1 MFERLLRLQDST
13 AVQISRDT
21 SSVEPDQDP
30 VTETL
35 AQDPESLERARSQS
49 ALTGTPPAAIP
60 GYRILRSIGEG
71 KYGSVWLAREQNTGK
86 HVAIKFYT
94 HRRGVDWSLLGR
106 EVEKLAVLYTS
117 RSIVGLL
124 AVGWDH
130 DPPYYV
136 MEYLENGSLAS
147 RLNAGPLALNDAVR
161 ITTRICQA
169 LVHAHGSGILHCDL
183 KPANIL
189 LDQDFEPRLCDFGQS
204 RLADEHSHSLG
215 TLYYMA
221 PEQADLRAVPDAR
234 WDVYALGALIYHMLT
249 GSPPFRTEDNDR
261 RLNAARTLNDRLNL
275 YRQIVRQG
283 PKPSEH
289 RKVSGVDPQLAELVD
304 RCLTPDASRRLTNAQ
319 AVLDRLVAR
328 ERFRARRPLI
338 LLGLILPLLL
348 LCGIAPL
355 ALDAMNDAV
364 DTAQSNLTRRAM
376 ESDVLSAN
384 LLAESIKRE
393 LDDRLTELE
402 GIASDEDL
410 QDAVVEFATKTR
422 EERQPLMTLLDRLK
436 AKSDRHRRWLG
447 RSDDASWFLLD
458 ASGLQRWRDPLSAT
472 LDRNWSFRDYFHGG
486 GFDFPPD
493 DIPVDVH
500 PIRERNVSIAY
511 RGTSTGRYVV
521 ALSVPVFARNDDTR
535 VIGVLARTLSLSSLL
550 QDYEKSLRSQRS
562 DGVGR
567 KFAIVDSR
575 ALDGHRQWNLLAHDW
590 MTDEHLKDV
599 KAADFAK
606 LRLLGV
612 SATDV
617 IEDLEHFVQNSRS
630 GDVTYDY
637 DRTRHYVD
645 PVGQVDPSNYGGVW
659 LAAFSTVGETGWV
672 AVVQER
678 KDAALKVVEE
688 LQSRLMSSAIGA
700 VLVMLGLV
708 AGSWWLIVIVL
719 SDRGPRWLRF
729 GRNRRSTTMTPQL
742 TSLTS
747 KGGDSA

>member
-1 MFERLLRLQDST
+1 MHIARE
-13 AVQISRDT
+13 T
-21 SSVEPDQDP
+21 SPVEPDENWVDD
-30 VTETL
+30 TL
-35 AQDPESLERARSQS
+35 TQEAESVERAREQS
-49 ALTGTPPAAIP
+49 ALAGAPPAAVP
-60 GYRILRSIGEG
+60 GYRILKPIGEG

-147 RLNAGPLALNDAVR
+147 RLATGPLATNDAVR
-161 ITTRICQA
+161 IATRICQA

-204 RLADEHSHSLG
+204 RLADEHSHARG

-249 GSPPFRTEDNDR
+249 GAPPFRTEENDR
-261 RLNAARTLNDRLNL
+261 RLNEARSLNDRLNL

-283 PKPSEH
+283 PKPAEH
-289 RKVSGVDPQLAELVD
+289 RKVAGVDPQLAELVD
-304 RCLTPDASRRLTNAQ
+304 RCLSPDPSRRLTNAQ

-328 ERFRARRPLI
+328 DRYRARRPLI
-338 LLGLILPLLL
+338 VLGLILPLLL

-364 DTAQSNLTRRAM
+364 NTAQSSLTRRAM

-393 LDDRLTELE
+393 LDDRLSELQV
-402 GIASDEDL
+402 IASDEDL
-410 QDAVVEFATKTR
+410 QTSIVEYASKPKD
-422 EERQPLMTLLDRLK
+422 ERQPMMKLLDRLK
-436 AKSDRHRRWLG
+436 AKSDRHRRSLE

-458 ASGLQRWRDPLSAT
+458 AGGYQRWRDPLSAT
-472 LDRNWSFRDYFHGG
+472 LDQNWSFRDYFHGG
-486 GFDFPPD
+486 GFDYPPD

-500 PIRERNVSIAY
+500 QIRERHVSIAY

-521 ALSVPVFARNDDTR
+521 ALSVPVFAVNDNMR

-575 ALDGHRQWNLLAHDW
+575 DLDGHRQWNLLAHDW
-590 MTDEHLKDV
+590 MTDEHLARM
-599 KAADFAK
+599 KAPDFAK

-612 SATDV
+612 ADKDV
-617 IEDLEHFVQNSRS
+617 IDDLEQFVKNSRS
-630 GDVTYDY
+630 GDSTYEF

-645 PVGQVDPSNYGGVW
+645 PVGQMDAANYGGVW
-659 LAAFSTVGETGWV
+659 LAAFSPVGNTGWV

-678 KDAALKVVEE
+678 KDAVLKAVED
-688 LQSRLMSSAIGA
+688 LQSRMVSSAIGA
-700 VLVMLGLV
+700 LLLVLGLV

-729 GRNRRSTTMTPQL
+729 GRRRRRTSLTQPL
-742 TSLTS
+742 TSMTS

>member
-1 MFERLLRLQDST
+1 MELDAVKLDNGQIGDTLNQD
-13 AVQISRDT
+13 A
-21 SSVEPDQDP
+21 
-30 VTETL
+30 
-35 AQDPESLERARSQS
+35 ESLEQSRGQS
-49 ALTGTPPAAIP
+49 ALAGEPPAAVP
-60 GYRILRSIGEG
+60 GYRILKPIGEG

-147 RLNAGPLALNDAVR
+147 RLSHGPLTASDAIR
-161 ITTRICQA
+161 IATRICQA

-204 RLADEHSHSLG
+204 RLADEHSHALG

-261 RLNAARTLNDRLNL
+261 RLNAARTLNDRLQL
-275 YRQIVRQG
+275 YRQIVRQS
-283 PKPSEH
+283 PKPTEH

-304 RCLTPDASRRLTNAQ
+304 RCLTPDVSRRLTNAQ

-348 LCGIAPL
+348 VCGIAPL

-364 DTAQSNLTRRAM
+364 KTANLNLTRRAM

-384 LLAESIKRE
+384 LLAESIERE
-393 LDDRLTELE
+393 LDDRLNELE
-402 GIASDEDL
+402 TVAADVEL
-410 QDAVVEFATKTR
+410 QKGVVEFAAKPR
-422 EERQPLMTLLDRLK
+422 EERRPLLELLDRLK
-436 AKSDRHRRWLG
+436 VKSDRHRRWLG

-458 ASGLQRWRDPLSAT
+458 ASGFQRWRDPLSET
-472 LDRNWSFRDYFHGG
+472 IDHNWSFRDYFHGG
-486 GFDFPPD
+486 GFDYRED
-493 DIPVDVH
+493 DVPIDVH
-500 PIRERNVSIAY
+500 PIRERHVSIAY
-511 RGTSTGRYVV
+511 RGRSTGRYVV
-521 ALSVPVFARNDDTR
+521 ALSVPIFAVDDETK
-535 VIGVLARTLSLSSLL
+535 VIGVLARTLSLSGLL
-550 QDYEKSLRSQRS
+550 QNYEKSLLSQRS

-575 ALDGHRQWNLLAHDW
+575 DLDGHRQWNLLAHDW
-590 MTDEHLKDV
+590 MTDENLDQLQV
-599 KAADFAK
+599 ADFAK

-612 SATDV
+612 ANDAV
-617 IEDLEHFVQNSRS
+617 IKDLEHFVQASRTS
-630 GDVTYDY
+630 EPTYDF
-637 DRTRHYVD
+637 DRTVHYID
-645 PVGQVDPSNYGGVW
+645 PVAQMDAPNYGGVW
-659 LAAFSTVGETGWV
+659 LAAFSSVGKTGWV

-678 KDAALKVVEE
+678 TDAALRAVED
-688 LQSRLMSSAIGA
+688 LKSRMISSAIGA
-700 VLVMLGLV
+700 VLVVFGLV
-708 AGSWWLIVIVL
+708 AGSWWFIVIVL

-729 GRNRRSTTMTPQL
+729 GRRRRRSTTLPL

-747 KGGDSA
+747 RGGDSA